1 MLSTF
6 HDFSKRLKNWH
17 KIKESLV
24 AIGLLFKKLIFHLI
38 TGTWSVTIKYFIK
51 RGAPKTNLVRKN
63 MNEISLPWGS
73 LSFKTEILKK
83 KSWFTIF
90 VHPGDGKKKNINQSF
105 CVNVN
110 FFARKKNKTKKHY
123 TMWFR
128 WGIIPIL
135 CVDSVSKGSTDVEK
149 SILQNFNFF

>member
-1 MLSTF
+1 
-6 HDFSKRLKNWH
+6 
-17 KIKESLV
+17 
-24 AIGLLFKKLIFHLI
+24 
-38 TGTWSVTIKYFIK
+38 
-51 RGAPKTNLVRKN
+51 

-90 VHPGDGKKKNINQSF
+90 VHPGDGKKKFKSIF
-105 CVNVN
+105 LCERK
-110 FFARKKNKTKKHY
+110 FFYKEKNKTKKHY

-135 CVDSVSKGSTDVEK
+135 CVDSVSKGSTGVEK
-149 SILQNFNFF
+149 SILWNFNFFLKNV